1 MSTPYTFI
9 SSADNEEAWLA
20 ARRNGIGASDAPTI
34 LGLNPYALKQHGD
47 LDGVLRNFALAP
59 AFEGNAATEMGKRF
73 APVIAQWAGELYGL
87 KLTRFEQMI
96 CNPETPWLFAT
107 PDYLRECDGYEDP
120 AEIKMVSPFLK
131 KAWSEQPPEYVACQV
146 LIQQYAFGART
157 GCAIPLVH
165 GELPRV
171 MEVAY
176 DDDVIAGIIREL
188 KPKWSLIQEMREEA
202 KAERAKSA
210 EEAAE

>member
-1 MSTPYTFI
+1 MTIPYRLVC
-9 SSADNEEAWLA
+9 SADDRSAWLA
-20 ARRNGIGASDAPTI
+20 ARRNGIGASDAPTL
-34 LGLNPYALKQHGD
+34 LGLNPYANKEHGD

-59 AFEGNAATEMGKRF
+59 AFEGNASTEMGTRF
-73 APVIAQWAGELYGL
+73 APVIAQWASDLYGL

-107 PDYLRECDGYEDP
+107 PDYLREHDGYSDP

-131 KAWSEQPPEYVACQV
+131 KAWAEQPPEYVACQV
-146 LIQQYAFGART
+146 LIQQYTLGVRT

-176 DDDVIAGIIREL
+176 DEEVIAGIIREL
-188 KPKWSLIQEMREEA
+188 RPKWSLIQEMREEA
-202 KAERAKSA
+202 KEERAKSA
-210 EEAAE
+210 EEAA